1 MPVASFANQPDS
13 GTHGHG
19 RRLCPVRYQFDH
31 TCGIVSTAFTA
42 DLDAHRHRIHDPPF
56 FRQLRRFF
64 EMFDELN
71 DTDEVNGLTQ
81 VWPLLVHD
89 EALQR

>member
-1 MPVASFANQPDS
+1 
-13 GTHGHG
+13 
-19 RRLCPVRYQFDH
+19 
-31 TCGIVSTAFTA
+31 
-42 DLDAHRHRIHDPPF
+42 
-56 FRQLRRFF
+56 
-64 EMFDELN
+64 MFDELN